1 MISNDFYFTVNK
13 SNESDLLTHFWNVD
27 NYFLPPLSSYVNL
40 SDYSNKLFQKAERIE
55 CWYQGQLI
63 GLIAF
68 YNNFEKSLSFI
79 TNVSVLKCYSGNGI
93 SNKLMLDTFE
103 FLRNKEISKIE
114 LYVDKQNIRAINFY
128 SKFNFICDE
137 ENNGKFLMVLNL

>member
-1 MISNDFYFTVNK
+1 
-13 SNESDLLTHFWNVD
+13 
-27 NYFLPPLSSYVNL
+27 
-40 SDYSNKLFQKAERIE
+40 
-55 CWYQGQLI
+55 
-63 GLIAF
+63 
-68 YNNFEKSLSFI
+68 
-79 TNVSVLKCYSGNGI
+79 VLKCYSGNGI